1 MRIDALWAKGYRSL
15 RDVRLEGLGAFN
27 VFYGPNGA
35 GKSNILAAI
44 RTLIQLAAVAATG
57 GALTAPDVK
66 RARIAIQEGIV
77 RREDLCAH
85 DPSQVIVLGASFSG
99 LEDLSPRLKLP
110 KLDVEVTL
118 DWVIERE
125 PRLSIS
131 QLRTGKKKLDDLWRS
146 SLLDSLDEDE
156 DEEEG
161 GSEDEDRD
169 EDDALNI
176 GHFRALLL
184 ESLPARAYGLVSA
197 DRSLRSE
204 VLSPPPQGEDVIAWQ
219 LRHGRLKNALLA
231 AHVSPSHEVRRRLG
245 ALRALL
251 AGPPLFR
258 PPFDPVQ
265 DPHTGAV
272 DLRERLP
279 EPNPEGR
286 DLSIELAGLGIA
298 QIYSILA
305 QAMLQGARAI
315 GIEEPE
321 AHLHAPTSGR
331 HLRQLLVRLVEEK
344 YVDQLFIATHSNLFD
359 LDPTGYFDV
368 SLEEGCTVVK
378 REELTRID
386 REHLYEP
393 GPAKHALQRML
404 EYTPPEEVVFRRADD
419 SPVTAQEMLRML
431 QEDDAVAVSF
441 LQDVHGAAVRMV
453 RVQSKKPRGA

>member
-44 RTLIQLAAVAATG
+44 RTLIQLAAVAAE
-57 GALTAPDVK
+57 ASQESDPVVREVR
-66 RARIAIQEGIV
+66 RAQVAIREGIV

-99 LEDLSPRLKLP
+99 LDDLPARLKLAN
-110 KLDVEVTL
+110 LDVEVTL
-118 DWVIERE
+118 NWVLERQ
-125 PRLSIS
+125 PKLSIS
-131 QLRTGKKKLDDLWRS
+131 QLRS
-146 SLLDSLDEDE
+146 
-156 DEEEG
+156 EG
-161 GSEDEDRD
+161 GDLGELWGEITVRPG
-169 EDDALNI
+169 DDAAQRADLL
-176 GHFRALLL
+176 RALLI

-231 AHVSPSHEVRRRLG
+231 AQVSPSHEVRRRLG

-298 QIYSILA
+298 QIYGILA

-331 HLRQLLVRLVEEK
+331 HLRQLLLRLVEEN

-359 LDPTGYFDV
+359 LDPTGYLDV

-378 REELTRID
+378 REDLTRID

-404 EYTPPEEVVFRRADD
+404 EYTPPEEIVFRRADG

-453 RVQSKKPRGA
+453 RVQSKQPRGA